1 MENNGGKYLTF
12 VLAKEEYGIPILKV
26 REIIKL
32 LEITSIP
39 RTPGYIK
46 GVINLRGKIIPIMDL
61 RLKFGLE
68 EKEYNERT
76 CIVVVE
82 IILNETRKLMGLI
95 VDTVSEVVNLTTD
108 QIEPPPEYG
117 FQNNQGFLIGV
128 GKVKER
134 VILLLDIE
142 RILSRE
148 ESIILKEMKIDNE
161 TEASNSEIEL
171 E

>member
-1 MENNGGKYLTF
+1 MDNNSGKYLTF
-12 VLAKEEYGIPILKV
+12 VLAREEYGIPILKV

-39 RTPGYIK
+39 KTPGYIK
-46 GVINLRGKIIPIMDL
+46 GVINLRGKIISIMDL

-82 IILNETRKLMGLI
+82 ISLNDTRKLMGLI
-95 VDTVSEVVNLTTD
+95 VDAVSEVASLTTD

-117 FQNNQGFLIGV
+117 NQNNQGFLTGV

-134 VILLLDIE
+134 VVLLLDIE

-148 ESIILKEMKIDNE
+148 ESILLKDIKP
-161 TEASNSEIEL
+161 EA
-171 E
+171 

>member
-1 MENNGGKYLTF
+1 MENSSGKYLTF

-39 RTPGYIK
+39 KTPGYIK

-82 IILNETRKLMGLI
+82 IAINDTRKLMGLI

-117 FQNNQGFLIGV
+117 YQNNQGYLIGV

-142 RILSRE
+142 RILSQE
-148 ESIILKEMKIDNE
+148 ESILIKDLKMEGQP
-161 TEASNSEIEL
+161 
-171 E
+171 

>member
-1 MENNGGKYLTF
+1 MENSGGKYLTF
-12 VLAKEEYGIPILKV
+12 VMAKEEYGIPILKV

-39 RTPGYIK
+39 KTPGYIK

-82 IILNETRKLMGLI
+82 ITINETRKLMGLI
-95 VDTVSEVVNLTTD
+95 VDTVSEVVNLITD
-108 QIEPPPEYG
+108 QIESPPEYG
-117 FQNNQGFLIGV
+117 DQNSQGYLIGV

-142 RILSRE
+142 QVLSRE
-148 ESIILKEMKIDNE
+148 ESILLKELK
-161 TEASNSEIEL
+161 TEAQL
-171 E
+171 

>member
-12 VLAKEEYGIPILKV
+12 ILAKEEYGIPILKV

-39 RTPGYIK
+39 KTPGFIK

-76 CIVVVE
+76 CIIVVE
-82 IILNETRKLMGLI
+82 INLNESRRLMGLI
-95 VDTVSEVVNLTTD
+95 VDTVSEVANLAMD

-117 FQNNQGFLIGV
+117 NQNNQGYLIGV
-128 GKVKER
+128 GKVKDR

-142 RILSRE
+142 QILSRE
-148 ESIILKEMKIDNE
+148 ESILLKDIRVEEQRSKAI
-161 TEASNSEIEL
+161 S
-171 E
+171 

>member
-12 VLAKEEYGIPILKV
+12 ILAKEEYGITILKV

-39 RTPGYIK
+39 KTPGYIK

-68 EKEYNERT
+68 EKEYTERT
-76 CIVVVE
+76 CIIVVE
-82 IILNETRKLMGLI
+82 VTLNDTRRLMGLI
-95 VDTVSEVVNLTTD
+95 VDTVSEVANLATD

-117 FQNNQGFLIGV
+117 NLNNQGFLIGV

-142 RILSRE
+142 QILSRE
-148 ESIILKEMKIDNE
+148 ESILIKEMKME
-161 TEASNSEIEL
+161 G
-171 E
+171 

>member
-1 MENNGGKYLTF
+1 MENSGGKFLTF

-39 RTPGYIK
+39 KTPSYIK

-61 RLKFGLE
+61 RLKFSLE
-68 EKEYNERT
+68 EMEYNERT
-76 CIVVVE
+76 CIIVVE
-82 IILNETRKLMGLI
+82 ITLNQNKRWMGLI
-95 VDTVSEVVNLTTD
+95 VDTVSEVVNLTTE
-108 QIEPPPEYG
+108 QIEPAPEYG
-117 FQNNQGFLIGV
+117 SQNNQGFLTGL

-142 RILSRE
+142 QILSSE
-148 ESIILKEMKIDNE
+148 ESILLKEMK
-161 TEASNSEIEL
+161 TELVSEVHP
-171 E
+171 

>member
-1 MENNGGKYLTF
+1 MEIKGGKYLTF
-12 VLAKEEYGIPILKV
+12 VLAKEDYGIPILKV

-39 RTPGYIK
+39 KTPGYIK

-82 IILNETRKLMGLI
+82 VTLNETHKLMGLI
-95 VDTVSEVVNLTTD
+95 VDTVSEVVNLATD
-108 QIEPPPEYG
+108 QIELPPEYG
-117 FQNNQGFLIGV
+117 YQNNQGFLIGV
-128 GKVKER
+128 GKVKDR

-142 RILSRE
+142 QILSRE
-148 ESIILKEMKIDNE
+148 ESVLLKEMKTDNE
-161 TEASNSEIEL
+161 TGVRNL
-171 E
+171 EN

>member
-1 MENNGGKYLTF
+1 MENSGGKYLTF
-12 VLAKEEYGIPILKV
+12 ILAKEEYGIPILKV

-32 LEITSIP
+32 LDITSIP

-76 CIVVVE
+76 CIIVVE
-82 IILNETRKLMGLI
+82 IAVNDSRKLMGLI

-117 FQNNQGFLIGV
+117 YQNNQAYLVGV
-128 GKVKER
+128 GKVKDR

-142 RILSRE
+142 QILNRE
-148 ESIILKEMKIDNE
+148 ESILLKEMK
-161 TEASNSEIEL
+161 TEG
-171 E
+171 

>member
-82 IILNETRKLMGLI
+82 ITLNETRKLMGLI
-95 VDTVSEVVNLTTD
+95 VDTVSEVANLTTD

-117 FQNNQGFLIGV
+117 YQNNQGFLIGV

-148 ESIILKEMKIDNE
+148 ESILLKEMKTDSE
-161 TEASNSEIEL
+161 TEVRNLEIEL
-171 E
+171 

>member
-1 MENNGGKYLTF
+1 METNGGKYLTF
-12 VLAKEEYGIPILKV
+12 ILAKEEYGIPILKV

-39 RTPGYIK
+39 KTPGYIK

-68 EKEYNERT
+68 EMEYNERT
-76 CIVVVE
+76 CIIVVE
-82 IILNETRKLMGLI
+82 IAVNDACKLMGLI
-95 VDTVSEVVNLTTD
+95 VDTVSEVVNLATD

-117 FQNNQGFLIGV
+117 YQNNQGYLIGV

-142 RILSRE
+142 KILSRE
-148 ESIILKEMKIDNE
+148 ESVLLKELKTDK
-161 TEASNSEIEL
+161 EADVSNLKSEL
-171 E
+171 

>member
-1 MENNGGKYLTF
+1 MENSGGKYLTF

-26 REIIKL
+26 REIIKF

-39 RTPGYIK
+39 KTPGYIK

-82 IILNETRKLMGLI
+82 ITINDTRKLMGLI
-95 VDTVSEVVNLTTD
+95 VDTVSEVVNLTTN

-117 FQNNQGFLIGV
+117 YQNNQGYLIGV

-142 RILSRE
+142 QILSRE
-148 ESIILKEMKIDNE
+148 ESILLKDIK
-161 TEASNSEIEL
+161 L
-171 E
+171 EEQH

>member
-1 MENNGGKYLTF
+1 MQNSGGKYLTF

-39 RTPGYIK
+39 KTPGYIK

-68 EKEYNERT
+68 EKEYTERT

-82 IILNETRKLMGLI
+82 VTLNDTRRLMGLI
-95 VDTVSEVVNLTTD
+95 VDTVSEVANLATD
-108 QIEPPPEYG
+108 QIEPAPEYG
-117 FQNNQGFLIGV
+117 NQNNQGFLIGV

-142 RILSRE
+142 QIISRE
-148 ESIILKEMKIDNE
+148 ESILIKEMK
-161 TEASNSEIEL
+161 L
-171 E
+171 EG

>member
-26 REIIKL
+26 KEIIKL
-32 LEITSIP
+32 LDITSIP
-39 RTPGYIK
+39 KTPGYIK

-68 EKEYNERT
+68 EMEYNERT

-82 IILNETRKLMGLI
+82 ITLNETRKLMGLI
-95 VDTVSEVVNLTTD
+95 VDTVSEVANLTTD

-148 ESIILKEMKIDNE
+148 ESILLKEMKTDSE
-161 TEASNSEIEL
+161 TEVHDL
-171 E
+171 EN

>member
-1 MENNGGKYLTF
+1 MENSSGKYLTF

-39 RTPGYIK
+39 KTPGYIK

-82 IILNETRKLMGLI
+82 ITINDTRKLMGLI

-117 FQNNQGFLIGV
+117 YQNSQAYLSGV

-142 RILSRE
+142 RILSQE
-148 ESIILKEMKIDNE
+148 ESILLKEMK
-161 TEASNSEIEL
+161 TEG
-171 E
+171 

>member
-1 MENNGGKYLTF
+1 MENSGGKYLTF
-12 VLAKEEYGIPILKV
+12 ILAKEEYGIPILKV

-32 LEITSIP
+32 LDITSIP

-76 CIVVVE
+76 CIIVVE
-82 IILNETRKLMGLI
+82 IAVNDSRKLMGLI

-108 QIEPPPEYG
+108 QIEPSPEYG
-117 FQNNQGFLIGV
+117 YQNNQAYLVGV
-128 GKVKER
+128 GKVKDR

-142 RILSRE
+142 QILNRE
-148 ESIILKEMKIDNE
+148 ESILLKEMK
-161 TEASNSEIEL
+161 TEG
-171 E
+171 

>member
-1 MENNGGKYLTF
+1 MENSGGKYLTF

-39 RTPGYIK
+39 KTPGYIK

-82 IILNETRKLMGLI
+82 ITLNETKKLMGLI
-95 VDTVSEVVNLTTD
+95 VDNVSEVVNLATD

-117 FQNNQGFLIGV
+117 YQNNQGYLIGV

-142 RILSRE
+142 QILSRE
-148 ESIILKEMKIDNE
+148 ESVLLKELKTDKETDIPNSKNE
-161 TEASNSEIEL
+161 M
-171 E
+171 

>member
-1 MENNGGKYLTF
+1 MEDKGGKYLTF

-39 RTPGYIK
+39 KTPGYIK

-82 IILNETRKLMGLI
+82 ITINETRKLMGLI
-95 VDTVSEVVNLTTD
+95 VDTVSEVANLTTD

-117 FQNNQGFLIGV
+117 NQNSQGFLTGV
-128 GKVKER
+128 GKVKDR
-134 VILLLDIE
+134 VILLLNIE
-142 RILSRE
+142 QILSRE
-148 ESIILKEMKIDNE
+148 ETIQLKEMKME
-161 TEASNSEIEL
+161 GL
-171 E
+171 L

>member
-39 RTPGYIK
+39 KTPGYIK

-68 EKEYNERT
+68 EMEYNERT
-76 CIVVVE
+76 CIIVVE
-82 IILNETRKLMGLI
+82 ITLRETRRLMGLI
-95 VDTVSEVVNLTTD
+95 VDTVSEVANLTTD
-108 QIEPPPEYG
+108 QIEPAPEYG
-117 FQNNQGFLIGV
+117 NQSNQGYLTGV

-142 RILSRE
+142 QILSNE
-148 ESIILKEMKIDNE
+148 ESILLKDMK
-161 TEASNSEIEL
+161 TEG
-171 E
+171 

>member
-1 MENNGGKYLTF
+1 MDNNSGKYLTF
-12 VLAKEEYGIPILKV
+12 VLAREEYGIPILKV

-39 RTPGYIK
+39 KTPGYIK
-46 GVINLRGKIIPIMDL
+46 GVINLRGKIISIMDL

-82 IILNETRKLMGLI
+82 ISLNDTRKLMGLI
-95 VDTVSEVVNLTTD
+95 VDAVSEVVNLTTD

-117 FQNNQGFLIGV
+117 YQNNQGFLTGV

-148 ESIILKEMKIDNE
+148 ESILLKDIKP
-161 TEASNSEIEL
+161 EA
-171 E
+171 

>member
-1 MENNGGKYLTF
+1 MENSGGKYLTF

-32 LEITSIP
+32 LEITAIP
-39 RTPGYIK
+39 KTPGYIK

-61 RLKFGLE
+61 RLKFGIE

-82 IILNETRKLMGLI
+82 ISLNDTRKLMGLI
-95 VDTVSEVVNLTTD
+95 VDTVSEVANLTGD

-117 FQNNQGFLIGV
+117 NQNNQGFLTGV

-148 ESIILKEMKIDNE
+148 ESILLREIK
-161 TEASNSEIEL
+161 TEREVEVYT
-171 E
+171 

>member
-82 IILNETRKLMGLI
+82 VTLNETRKLMGLI
-95 VDTVSEVVNLTTD
+95 VDTVSEVANLTTD

-117 FQNNQGFLIGV
+117 YQNNQGFLIGV

-148 ESIILKEMKIDNE
+148 ESILLKEMKTDSE
-161 TEASNSEIEL
+161 TEVRNLEIEL
-171 E
+171 

>member
-12 VLAKEEYGIPILKV
+12 ILAKEEYGISILKV

-39 RTPGYIK
+39 KTPGYIK

-61 RLKFGLE
+61 RLKFGIE

-82 IILNETRKLMGLI
+82 INFNETRKLMGLI
-95 VDTVSEVVNLTTD
+95 VDTVSEVANLTTD

-117 FQNNQGFLIGV
+117 NQNNQGFLVGV
-128 GKVKER
+128 GKVKDR

-142 RILSRE
+142 QILSRE
-148 ESIILKEMKIDNE
+148 ESILIKEMKTDQE
-161 TEASNSEIEL
+161 TEVHM
-171 E
+171 

>member
-1 MENNGGKYLTF
+1 MENRGGKYLTF

-39 RTPGYIK
+39 KTPGYIK
-46 GVINLRGKIIPIMDL
+46 GVVNLRGKIIPIMDL

-68 EKEYNERT
+68 ENEYNERT

-82 IILNETRKLMGLI
+82 ITINETRKLMGLI

-117 FQNNQGFLIGV
+117 YQNNHGYLIGV

-142 RILSRE
+142 QILSRE
-148 ESIILKEMKIDNE
+148 ETVLINDLKMEG
-161 TEASNSEIEL
+161 
-171 E
+171 

>member
-1 MENNGGKYLTF
+1 MENSGGKYLTF

-39 RTPGYIK
+39 KTPGYIK

-68 EKEYNERT
+68 EMEYNERT
-76 CIVVVE
+76 CIIVVE
-82 IILNETRKLMGLI
+82 ITLSETKRLMGSI
-95 VDTVSEVVNLTTD
+95 VDTVSEVANLTTD
-108 QIEPPPEYG
+108 QIEPAPEYG
-117 FQNNQGFLIGV
+117 YQNNQGFLTGV

-142 RILSRE
+142 QILSSE
-148 ESIILKEMKIDNE
+148 EGILLKEMKME
-161 TEASNSEIEL
+161 GQG
-171 E
+171 

>member
-1 MENNGGKYLTF
+1 MGNRGGKYLTF
-12 VLAKEEYGIPILKV
+12 VMAKEEYGISILKV

-39 RTPGYIK
+39 KTPGYIK

-82 IILNETRKLMGLI
+82 VMLNETRRLMGLI
-95 VDTVSEVVNLTTD
+95 VDTVSEVANLTAD

-117 FQNNQGFLIGV
+117 NQNNQGVLVGV

-142 RILSRE
+142 QILSRE
-148 ESIILKEMKIDNE
+148 ESILLKDLKTERE
-161 TEASNSEIEL
+161 TEVHM
-171 E
+171 